1 MERKVILDKE
11 NFTEQAMKALLHSR
25 KLAQAYRH
33 QQTDLEHLAL
43 ALLTIDNSS
52 AARMLTKVSV
62 DVNEL
67 VVGLESHLS
76 KLPKSSAVGKLEL
89 LQETP
94 RLQQALIKAYTEA
107 QRLKDELISI
117 DHLLLGIT
125 GSTDGAAAQLFREHG
140 INTELV
146 YKAIEAVRGSTRVTD
161 SRAES
166 KYGSLEKYGEDLTA
180 KARAGELDPVIG
192 RDTEINRVMQ
202 VLTRRTKNNPVIVGD
217 AGVGKTALV
226 EGLAQRIVTNNVP
239 ETLKNKRVISLQL
252 STLVAGTSLRG
263 EFEERLQA
271 VLNEI
276 KQARG
281 EIVLFIDE
289 IHTVVGAG
297 SVGGGS
303 LDASNIM
310 KPALAK
316 GELQTVG
323 ATTPAEYRKYIEADA
338 ALERRF
344 SPVWVEEPAPD
355 IAIKMLET
363 LRPRYEKHHALTIT
377 DKAIEAA
384 VKLSTRYITDR
395 FLPDKAIDLIDEA
408 SAKLRIKSES
418 MPPELHELQQK
429 RDMLEDEINAAHE
442 KGEYE
447 GAAIKKTELEKMN
460 PEYEKLLTDWRSK
473 EQISSEINAD
483 DIAAIIA
490 ERTGI
495 NVERLLEG
503 EAERLINL
511 EERLHRRVIGQDEAI
526 TAVSNAIRRARA
538 GLQDPNRPIGSF
550 LFVGPTGVGKTELA
564 RALAEFLFDHQ
575 DNMIRVDMSEFQAS
589 HSVSRLIGAP
599 PGYVGYDDAGQ
610 LTEQVRR
617 RPFSVVLFDEVEKAH
632 PEIWDVLLQVLDDGR
647 LTDGHGRVVNFKN
660 TIIIMTSNAG
670 SELINKN
677 DLGFR
682 SEDSE
687 DKLARLRQVYE
698 DALKERFRPEF
709 LNRLDETIVFDTLSK
724 EQVIT
729 IVDKLLLE
737 LEARLQEQK
746 LTIELTPVAKEF
758 VAEQGYD
765 PEYGVRPLKR
775 LIQRT
780 IENPISELVIGR
792 GVSEGDTIKTD
803 CVDDELELSVVHP

>member
-344 SPVWVEEPAPD
+344 SPVWVEEPTPD
-355 IAIKMLET
+355 IAIEMLET

-377 DKAIEAA
+377 DKAIESA
-384 VKLSTRYITDR
+384 VKLSTRYIADR

-408 SAKLRIKSES
+408 SAKRRIKSES
-418 MPPELHELQQK
+418 MPPKLYKLQQK
-429 RDMLEDEINAAHE
+429 RDVLQDKINAAHE
-442 KGEYE
+442 KGKYE
-447 GAAIKKTELEKMN
+447 DAAIKKTELEKMN
-460 PEYEKLLTDWRSK
+460 PEYEKLLADWRSK
-473 EQISSEINAD
+473 EQISSEIDDD

-495 NVERLLEG
+495 KIERLIEG

-511 EERLHRRVIGQDEAI
+511 EERLHQRVIGQDEAI
-526 TAVSNAIRRARA
+526 TAVANAIRRARA
-538 GLQDPNRPIGSF
+538 GLQEPNRPIGSF
-550 LFVGPTGVGKTELA
+550 LFVGPTGVGKTELS

-670 SELINKN
+670 SDSINRN

-687 DKLARLRQVYE
+687 DRLERLRQVYE
-698 DALKERFRPEF
+698 DALKEHFRPEF

-737 LEARLQEQK
+737 LEARLQEKK
-746 LTIELTPVAKEF
+746 LTIELTPAAKEF

-780 IENPISELVIGR
+780 IENPISRMVIKGE
-792 GVSEGDTIKTD
+792 VSAGDTIKTD
-803 CVDDELELSVVHP
+803 CVDDELKLSVVHP

>member
-1 MERKVILDKE
+1 MERKVILDPGK
-11 NFTEQAMKALLHSR
+11 FTEQARKALNRSR
-25 KLAQAYRH
+25 RLAVMYRH

-52 AARMLTKVSV
+52 AARMLTQESV
-62 DVNEL
+62 DVNKL
-67 VVGLESHLS
+67 VVGLESHLT
-76 KLPKSSAVGKLEL
+76 KLPKSSAVGSLEL

-94 RLQQALIKAYTEA
+94 RLREVLIEAYDQS

-117 DHLLLGIT
+117 DHLLWSIT
-125 GSTDGAAAQLFREHG
+125 SLADGAAAQLFREHE
-140 INTELV
+140 IDTERV

-323 ATTPAEYRKYIEADA
+323 ATTPAEYRKYIESDA

-377 DKAIEAA
+377 DKAIESA

-460 PEYEKLLTDWRSK
+460 PEYEKLLADWRSK

-746 LTIELTPVAKEF
+746 LTIELTPAAKEF

-792 GVSEGDTIKTD
+792 GVSAGDTIKTD
-803 CVDDELELSVVHP
+803 CVDEELKLSVVHP

>member
-52 AARMLTKVSV
+52 AARMLTKVSI

-377 DKAIEAA
+377 DKAIESA

-460 PEYEKLLTDWRSK
+460 PEYEKLLADWRSK

-511 EERLHRRVIGQDEAI
+511 EERLHRA
-526 TAVSNAIRRARA
+526 
-538 GLQDPNRPIGSF
+538 
-550 LFVGPTGVGKTELA
+550 
-564 RALAEFLFDHQ
+564 
-575 DNMIRVDMSEFQAS
+575 
-589 HSVSRLIGAP
+589 
-599 PGYVGYDDAGQ
+599 
-610 LTEQVRR
+610 
-617 RPFSVVLFDEVEKAH
+617 
-632 PEIWDVLLQVLDDGR
+632 
-647 LTDGHGRVVNFKN
+647 
-660 TIIIMTSNAG
+660 
-670 SELINKN
+670 
-677 DLGFR
+677 
-682 SEDSE
+682 
-687 DKLARLRQVYE
+687 
-698 DALKERFRPEF
+698 
-709 LNRLDETIVFDTLSK
+709 
-724 EQVIT
+724 
-729 IVDKLLLE
+729 
-737 LEARLQEQK
+737 
-746 LTIELTPVAKEF
+746 
-758 VAEQGYD
+758 
-765 PEYGVRPLKR
+765 
-775 LIQRT
+775 
-780 IENPISELVIGR
+780 
-792 GVSEGDTIKTD
+792 
-803 CVDDELELSVVHP
+803 